1 VRLDISYANR
11 MSPLRDLKILLL
23 TMPAII
29 GMVFEAGMKRVGMR
43 LLKPTTVA
51 LAKGDEKGF
60 LGGA

>member
-1 VRLDISYANR
+1 
-11 MSPLRDLKILLL
+11 
-23 TMPAII
+23 
-29 GMVFEAGMKRVGMR
+29 MKRVGMR